1 MTSGSSTPVLSQQR
15 AKEFADKWQ
24 HTKEEE
30 RYAKSFW
37 TDFFRQLCGVDDE
50 KIAGIEFE
58 YPVQSV
64 STGRKNRIDVYWK
77 NTVLIEH
84 KSKGEDLDR
93 AELQAR
99 GYLRS
104 LPKGYQP
111 KTLIICDFATFRII
125 DVRQNRTQEFLLK
138 DLPKHINKFKFIIS
152 GNRPQ
157 FLEDEIEVDQKAA
170 KLMANLYIELE
181 KNNYGG
187 HETSVFLSRL
197 LFLLFGDD
205 TNMWEHN
212 LVKKILFATAEN
224 GSDVGETLSELFEFL
239 NTSDAKRKKSEK
251 FKDLPYINGGIFA
264 ENIQVIKFNKG
275 MRAALIDA
283 ANYDW
288 SGINPTIF
296 GALFQLIKSKEE
308 RAALGEHYTSEENI
322 NKIIYPLFLDNLQ
335 ERLTDAWS
343 SKKELRLLRQHLG
356 KIKLLD
362 PACGC
367 GNFLVVAY
375 KHLRQFE
382 LELIARL
389 QELEGKESDIGLD
402 GTFGLSISLNQFYGI
417 EIEEWPS
424 QVARVAM
431 FLTDHQENMRLEK
444 ITGAAPQRFPLNNAA
459 SIIQANALQVDWS
472 SLVKIDE
479 NTFIL
484 GNPPFIGARMKS
496 QEQKEDTLCVWG
508 NTKGSGDIDYVGN
521 WFVVAASFVKRHN
534 CKYAFVAT
542 NSLSQGEQP
551 VMLWNKLNEFGV
563 RISFAYTT
571 FKWQND
577 SKDAAAVHCIIVGIA
592 SLHEAVECT
601 LWVQNTILETLEVSK
616 SAHIN
621 GYLVHGPHA
630 DIQSRS
636 NPIVRGIPRMD
647 FGSMPNDG
655 GFLSK
660 ISEIESNEIRRKDK
674 VASKFIRRLIGAQEL
689 IDNENRFC
697 LWLVDASPS
706 DIANS
711 SVLKERVRQV
721 KQLRLA
727 SKRKATQRLAD
738 KPAEFGEIRQPTK
751 TYLAVPGVSSE
762 TRKYI
767 PMAYFE
773 KEVIA
778 SNSLLTISGAPLW
791 LFAILESKVF
801 TVWNSIVSGRLES
814 RFRISAEITY
824 NNFPFVPLEES
835 QIKLLENSA
844 KKILETRESY
854 TDSSLAELY
863 GPVSMPKNLVK
874 IHEENDKLVLDAFGL
889 SISSTDNEI
898 LNALFLQLSKI
909 IDQRLPMEESR
920 DIKEF

>member
-1 MTSGSSTPVLSQQR
+1 MTPGSSTPVLSQQR

-24 HTKEEE
+24 HTEEEE

-138 DLPKHINKFKFIIS
+138 DLPKHINKFESIIS

-157 FLEDEIEVDQKAA
+157 FLDDEIEVDQKAA

-187 HETSVFLSRL
+187 HETGVFLSRL

-224 GSDVGETLSELFEFL
+224 GSDVGETLSELFEFV

-275 MRAALIDA
+275 MRAVLIDA

-322 NKIIYPLFLDNLQ
+322 NKIIYPLLLDNLQ
-335 ERLTDAWS
+335 DRLTDAWS
-343 SKKELRLLRQHLG
+343 SKKELKLLRQYLG
-356 KIKLLD
+356 KIKFLD

-375 KHLRQFE
+375 KHLRQLE
-382 LELIARL
+382 LELIVRL

-402 GTFGLSISLNQFYGI
+402 GTLGLSISLNQFYGI
-417 EIEEWPS
+417 EIEEWPA
-424 QVARVAM
+424 QVARMAL
-431 FLTDHQENMRLEK
+431 FLTDHQENLRLER
-444 ITGAAPQRFPLNNAA
+444 ITGVAPNRFPIKDYAN
-459 SIIQANALQVDWS
+459 IQNTNALQTDWRK
-472 SLVKIDE
+472 LVKFDE
-479 NTFIL
+479 NLFIL
-484 GNPPFIGARMKS
+484 GNPPFVGSRKQSDEQRAD
-496 QEQKEDTLCVWG
+496 QESVWDA
-508 NTKGSGDIDYVGN
+508 TKGFGMSDYVSN
-521 WFVVAASFVKRHN
+521 WFILAAKLAKGSETK
-534 CKYAFVAT
+534 CAFVAT
-542 NSLSQGEQP
+542 SSITQGDQAANIYGLLE
-551 VMLWNKLNEFGV
+551 EFGYEIDFAH
-563 RISFAYTT
+563 RSFAWSNESTGV
-571 FKWQND
+571 
-577 SKDAAAVHCIIVGIA
+577 AAVHCVIIGFSTNNHRAIKR
-592 SLHEAVECT
+592 
-601 LWVQNTILETLEVSK
+601 LWDYPSPKDE
-616 SAHIN
+616 
-621 GYLVHGPHA
+621 P
-630 DIQSRS
+630 
-636 NPIVRGIPRMD
+636 
-647 FGSMPNDG
+647 
-655 GFLSK
+655 
-660 ISEIESNEIRRKDK
+660 IESNPKFINAYLVDGPNVLVRARKSPFRTALPPLLTGNEPRDGGHLSNIKIADADEIRATDPTAAKYLRVIMGSD
-674 VASKFIRRLIGAQEL
+674 EL
-689 IDNENRFC
+689 MNGVGNRFC
-697 LWLVDASPS
+697 LWLVDANPTEISKSKILKSRVQAVRDNRMKAAGTKSSKARTADTPAIFS
-706 DIANS
+706 RIA
-711 SVLKERVRQV
+711 QP
-721 KQLRLA
+721 
-727 SKRKATQRLAD
+727 SKR
-738 KPAEFGEIRQPTK
+738 FM
-751 TYLAVPGVSSE
+751 AVPSVSSE
-762 TRKYI
+762 KRDYI
-767 PMAYFE
+767 PIAFFD
-773 KEVIA
+773 KDVIVNNA
-778 SNSLLTISGAPLW
+778 IFYIESEDLA
-791 LFAILESKVF
+791 LFGLLESRPF
-801 TVWNSIVSGRLES
+801 TVWVQNVSSRLES
-814 RFRISAEITY
+814 RYQISASAVY
-824 NNFPFVPLEES
+824 NTFPFPILNEKSRLEVEYLASEILSERSKFKDSKLGDLYDPLLMPS
-835 QIKLLENSA
+835 ALLKLHNKL
-844 KKILETRESY
+844 
-854 TDSSLAELY
+854 DSVAL
-863 GPVSMPKNLVK
+863 K
-874 IHEENDKLVLDAFGL
+874 AFGL
-889 SISSTDNEI
+889 TAGATDSEI
-898 LNALFLQLSKI
+898 LGLLFREYARLSDDK
-909 IDQRLPMEESR
+909 LL
-920 DIKEF
+920 